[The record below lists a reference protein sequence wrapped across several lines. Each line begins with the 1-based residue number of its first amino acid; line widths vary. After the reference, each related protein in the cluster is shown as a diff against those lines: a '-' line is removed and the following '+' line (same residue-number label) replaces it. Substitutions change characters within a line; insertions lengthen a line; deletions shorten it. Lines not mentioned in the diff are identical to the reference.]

1 MINQTEQM
9 SYRLSTLN
17 TQQQKISYQMS
28 TKNLLQQGS
37 DDSMLYSRVISVDDK
52 IRTYEG
58 LQTQIERTNIQNNA
72 ADTSM
77 NEIKKILE
85 TIKKELIKANTSTTS
100 NEGLAA
106 IAANISGLK
115 ENLYQL
121 SNTQVEGEYVFAGS
135 DSSVKPF
142 EKDSNGKVTYVGDN
156 QLRKVAVEEGSY
168 RDRGITGF
176 DMMMYP
182 SSTAYKGQTLTF
194 KETDRI
200 VDQDGNEWR
209 FIDQDNLDADNNIKT
224 GVETNK
230 LYKFDLDGNLTTD
243 APINVNFDSTTNTY
257 TTTPAFTAD
266 GTKFEAKTNIFNLMD
281 DTLNALKKV
290 DSVGNPISDSLSKT
304 LISNSQAEFD
314 KAFDGV
320 NIAHAELGGRN
331 QIFETSLERVSAKLT
346 QYNILSQQIGAADLA
361 KVAMEAKALEL
372 TYTALYSTISKTNQ
386 LSLVNFLN

>member
-72 ADTSM
+72 ADSSM
-77 NEIKKILE
+77 GEIKKILE
-85 TIKKELIKANTSTTS
+85 IIKKELIKANTATTS
-100 NEGLAA
+100 TDGLAA
-106 IAANISGLK
+106 IAANIAGLK

-135 DSSVKPF
+135 DSSIKPF
-142 EKDSNGKVTYVGDN
+142 EKDASGKVTYVGDN
-156 QLRKVAVEEGSY
+156 QLRRVAVEEGSY
-168 RDRGITGF
+168 RERGVTGF
-176 DMMMYP
+176 DMMMYA
-182 SSTAYKGQTLTF
+182 SSTAYKGQALTF

-200 VDQDGNEWR
+200 VDQDGNEWK
-209 FIDQDNLDADNNIKT
+209 FIDQDNLDADNNLNT
-224 GVETNK
+224 NVEKNK

-243 APINVNFDSTTNTY
+243 TPIDVNFDATTNTY
-257 TTTPAFTAD
+257 TTASVFTAN

-290 DSVGNPISDSLSKT
+290 DSVGNPISEADAK
-304 LISNSQAEFD
+304 IQIGKNQAELD
-314 KAFDGV
+314 KAYDGV

-331 QIFETSLERVSAKLT
+331 EMFETSLERVSAKLT
-346 QYNILSQQIGAADLA
+346 QYNILSQQIGSADLA

>member
-17 TQQQKISYQMS
+17 TQQQRISYQTS
-28 TKNLLQQGS
+28 TGQKLQHGS

-58 LQTQIERTNIQNNA
+58 LKTQVERTNIQNNA

-77 NEIKKILE
+77 SEIKKILE
-85 TIKKELIKANTSTTS
+85 TIKKELIKANTGTISSDGIT
-100 NEGLAA
+100 A

-168 RDRGITGF
+168 RDRGVTGF

-182 SSTAYKGQTLTF
+182 SSTANKGGVLNF
-194 KETDRI
+194 RESDRI
-200 VDQDGNEWR
+200 IDQEGNEWKL
-209 FIDQDNLDADNNIKT
+209 NSP
-224 GVETNK
+224 TNDTLTK
-230 LYKFDLDGNLTTD
+230 YDLDGNVTTD
-243 APINVNFDSTTNTY
+243 TLPVTNDGLTPPTFSAVMPNV
-257 TTTPAFTAD
+257 D